1 MNNKSMRDTFWDRI
15 YDIAKEDRDL
25 VLIDADMGAPSL
37 DKFREDFNGR
47 QYFST
52 GIAEQNMIAVAGGL
66 AKEGK
71 KVFTYAIAPFIT
83 SRCHEFTKLNCG
95 LMKIPINLVGVG
107 PGFSYDDSG
116 PTHHLTEDIS
126 IMRAIPNLEI
136 YCPSDNLIAKRLAKK
151 MYCSENP
158 AYIRLDRE
166 MLPNLSD
173 QNGISKNREKIQAGF
188 REFGKGDL
196 AIVSTGNMVHTAL
209 EVQKYYS
216 DKNIPIGVL
225 DLHQLKP
232 ISEEFKKNMSGYKNL
247 VSLEEHLLDGGLG
260 SIIAETIIDNN
271 LLVNLKKRIGLVD
284 YVYAYGGRKNIQELY
299 KIDEKSV
306 INEIDKLIN

>member
-1 MNNKSMRDTFWDRI
+1 MS
-15 YDIAKEDRDL
+15 
-25 VLIDADMGAPSL
+25 
-37 DKFREDFNGR
+37 
-47 QYFST
+47 
-52 GIAEQNMIAVAGGL
+52 AVAGGL

-166 MLPNLSD
+166 ILPNLSD

>member
-1 MNNKSMRDTFWDRI
+1 MRDTFWDRI
-15 YDIAKEDRDL
+15 YGLAKRDKNL

-37 DKFREDFNGR
+37 DKFRIDFNGR

-52 GIAEQNMIAVAGGL
+52 GIAEQSMIALASGL

-136 YCPSDNLIAKRLAKK
+136 YCPSDNPAAEALAEK
-151 MYCSENP
+151 MYYSKNP
-158 AYIRLDRE
+158 TYIRLDRE
-166 MLPNLSD
+166 ILPDLSGRD
-173 QNGISKNREKIQAGF
+173 ESLVRGF

-209 EVQKYYS
+209 EAKTHYS
-216 DKNIPIGVL
+216 GKGIQIGVI

-232 ISEEFKKNMSGYKNL
+232 LSKEFKKNISQYKNL
-247 VSLEEHLLDGGLG
+247 VSLEEHILDGGLG
-260 SIIAETIIDNN
+260 SIIAETIVDND
-271 LLVNLKKRIGLVD
+271 LPVKLKKRIGLSD
-284 YVYAYGGRKNIQELY
+284 YIYAYGGRENIQKSCGIDTSSVIN
-299 KIDEKSV
+299 KIDEF
-306 INEIDKLIN
+306 IN